1 MANSTLDIIT
11 KNSVGMNPTCNG
23 KLINGEFVENS
34 KDEKLLCSLNNC
46 IDSATSCLN
55 ICEKKYNNNITYCIH
70 QCELLYNICSTSTI
84 SSKNNTTPEC
94 NTVFNTDCE
103 GKNCA
108 INILS
113 KCCDDK
119 CNNNECEK
127 SCTITK
133 DLLKKIE
140 NMKTSPQSVENYTS
154 DYSSSNQTNYI
165 MIILLII
172 LSTLFVILLIC
183 LFRN

>member
-1 MANSTLDIIT
+1 M
-11 KNSVGMNPTCNG
+11 
-23 KLINGEFVENS
+23 
-34 KDEKLLCSLNNC
+34 
-46 IDSATSCLN
+46 
-55 ICEKKYNNNITYCIH
+55 
-70 QCELLYNICSTSTI
+70 I

-113 KCCDDK
+113 KCCDDN

-140 NMKTSPQSVENYTS
+140 NMKTSPQTVENYTS
-154 DYSSSNQTNYI
+154 DYSSPNQTNYI
-165 MIILLII
+165 IIILLII